1 MTESLENH
9 TESVGQTEPCRGDE
23 YHKAEYL
30 KSAGYMFRG
39 EKKKKKTRHRLEEEE
54 YNIKCVSKVDLGQS
68 GPEEFSGRR
77 EIFSGFL

>member
-1 MTESLENH
+1 MHIISLERKPVHVTESLENH

-39 EKKKKKTRHRLEEEE
+39 EKKKK
-54 YNIKCVSKVDLGQS
+54 N
-68 GPEEFSGRR
+68 
-77 EIFSGFL
+77 